1 MIGPD
6 LLKLDPVIPGFRPE
20 KEPVDS
26 KLLDRVYRRLS
37 GMFHPGEKAGQ
48 SRIAK
53 RFIRRVNSHAD
64 VLSQLDPADLQLRVA
79 DTRFRLRKEG
89 LSDSAVAVSFALI
102 REIAHRQLGQRH
114 YDTQLIGGWLLL
126 KGMITEMQTGEGKTL
141 TATLTAGTAAM
152 AGLPVH
158 VLTVNDYLTNR
169 DAGEMSPIYHA
180 LNLSVGVVAHGASD
194 DERISAYARDVVYCT
209 GKEVVFDYLR
219 DRIVLGSRRK
229 SLQYRVEP
237 IFGAAGCQ
245 QKLLMRGLHF
255 AIVDE
260 ADSILIDEARTP
272 LIISRSSGGQYE
284 HDFLTQALAVAAG
297 LEDKSDYNIVHESRQ
312 ILITPRGEV
321 NIKQLTH
328 SLGALWAGK
337 IRRDEVVTQALSAL
351 HLFHLDKQYL
361 IRDGKIEIID
371 QLTGRVAEGRSWE
384 RGLHQLIELKEGCE
398 LSQQQATMA
407 RISYQSFFQR
417 YLHLSGMT
425 GTASEVRNELWRV
438 YKLKVASVPY
448 HKPCI
453 RKTFRTAI
461 FTDSESKWR
470 AIAIRSKNLIEKGR
484 PVLIGTSSVAASEA
498 AAENFT
504 KEGLVF
510 KVLNA
515 KQDKDEA
522 DIIAQAGQDARITIA
537 TSMAGRGTDIK
548 LAESVRDQ
556 GGLHVILSERF
567 DAARVDRQLA
577 GRCGRQGDAGS
588 FEAMLCPLEMEF
600 TNRLSRWFAGIAII
614 QGVRHGP
621 GHLLALFA
629 IRWEQRARERRSYQ
643 ERVATEKYNQQQ
655 DELLSISGY
664 AE

>member
-20 KEPVDS
+20 RELVNE
-26 KLLDRVYRRLS
+26 KLLDRILRRFT
-37 GMFHPGEKAGQ
+37 GMFHPGQRAGQ
-48 SRIAK
+48 SKAAK
-53 RFIRRVNSHAD
+53 RFIRRVNEHAD
-64 VLSQLDPADLQLRVA
+64 ALSELDPAELRQRVS
-79 DTRFRLRKEG
+79 DIRYRLRKEG
-89 LSDSAVAVSFALI
+89 LKESAVAAAFATI

-126 KGMITEMQTGEGKTL
+126 KGMITEMPTGEGKTL

-158 VLTVNDYLTNR
+158 VLTVNDYLTDR
-169 DAGEMSPIYHA
+169 DAREMSPIYRA
-180 LNLSVGVVAHGASD
+180 LDLSVGVIVHGASD
-194 DERISAYARDVVYCT
+194 DERISAYSKEIVYCT

-272 LIISRSSGGQYE
+272 LIISSSSGGQYE
-284 HDFLTQALAVAAG
+284 HDFLTQALTVAAG
-297 LEDKSDYNIVHESRQ
+297 LESKSHYKVVDAERRIN
-312 ILITPRGEV
+312 ITPLGEER
-321 NIKQLTH
+321 IKQLTH
-328 SLGALWAGK
+328 SMGALWSGK

-351 HLFHLDKQYL
+351 HLFHLDKHYL
-361 IRDGKIEIID
+361 IREGKVEIID

-425 GTASEVRNELWRV
+425 GTASEVRKELWRV

-448 HKPCI
+448 NKPCI
-453 RKTFRTAI
+453 RKTLKTSVFP
-461 FTDSESKWR
+461 DSDRKWR
-470 AIAIRSKNLIEKGR
+470 AIAVRSREMIGKGR
-484 PVLIGTSSVAASEA
+484 AVLVGTSSVAASETA
-498 AAENFT
+498 AANFK
-504 KEGLVF
+504 KEGLIF
-510 KVLNA
+510 NVLNA
-515 KQDKDEA
+515 KQDKEEA
-522 DIIAQAGQDARITIA
+522 DIIAEAGQDARITIA

-548 LAESVRDQ
+548 LAKSVRKQ

-588 FEAMLCPLEMEF
+588 FEAMLSPSEMAF
-600 TNRLSRWFAGIAII
+600 TNPLSHWFARTAIMQGI
-614 QGVRHGP
+614 GYGP
-621 GHLLALFA
+621 GRLFALFA
-629 IRWEQRARERRSYQ
+629 IRWEQRVRERRSYQ
-643 ERVATEKYNQQQ
+643 ERVATQKYNQQQ

-664 AE
+664 SE